1 MNYEEEILD
10 WQQCSNEAIRREDG
24 WLALAG
30 LFWLKEGMNGIG
42 SALENQIVLP
52 EGAPAHIG
60 DIQFD
65 GGRASLRVAPGQ
77 EFLLNGEPAGDAVLC
92 PDTCGEPSKIRVG
105 MLSLVL
111 IERGGRFAVRMWD
124 NNRPER
130 QLFPPRTWFAV
141 NPALCLDARYT
152 PYPVPKK
159 ILLPD
164 ALGNQREARMDGS
177 LTFQF
182 QREIFRLDVSRE
194 ENELFIMF
202 KDATCGVETFPPGR
216 YLTAE
221 LGKTGKIS
229 LDFNKSVNPPCAFTD
244 YATCLFATKENE
256 LDFRVEAGEKFAGQ
270 HD

>member
-10 WQQCSNEAIRREDG
+10 WQKCSDEGIRRENG

-30 LFWLKEGMNGIG
+30 LFWLKEGKNGIG
-42 SALENQIVLP
+42 SDPECQILLP
-52 EGAPAHIG
+52 DGAPPRVGEIH
-60 DIQFD
+60 FD
-65 GGRASLRVAPGQ
+65 GKKATLHTAGGSIEVDGQ
-77 EFLLNGEPAGDAVLC
+77 PVTKTDLK
-92 PDTCGEPSKIRVG
+92 PDTAGEPSKIR
-105 MLSLVL
+105 MDAISLVL
-111 IERGGRFAVRMWD
+111 IERGGRYAVRMWN

-130 QLFPPRTWFAV
+130 RDFPPRVWFPV
-141 NPALCLDARYT
+141 NPALRIDARYS

-164 ALGNQREARMDGS
+164 ALGNQREAQMDGS
-177 LTFQF
+177 VTFQF
-182 QREIFRLDVSRE
+182 QREIFRLDVSKE
-194 ENELFIMF
+194 DGELFIMF
-202 KDATCGVETFPPGR
+202 KDATSGKETFPPGR

-221 LGKTGKIS
+221 LGKTNSIV

-256 LDFRVEAGEKFAGQ
+256 LDFRVEAGEKFSGQ